1 MYGNLD
7 IEIIDFIDLIDNTL
21 SSSFTE
27 KWKHKYSEKFIKL
40 FQLKILTALS
50 NRKPIKI
57 DSLYNYF
64 TKKGRYSPEVVIN
77 FFNSIEIELYNP
89 VITGQLT
96 KGPTSS

>member
-7 IEIIDFIDLIDNTL
+7 IEIVDFIDLIDNTL
-21 SSSFTE
+21 SKKFTE

-77 FFNSIEIELYNP
+77 FFDSIEVELFHP
-89 VITGQLT
+89 VITGKLT
-96 KGPTSS
+96 KGPKTS